1 MIKNSNFPIEMEL
14 VLATHNKDKCA
25 EMAAILGE
33 FPIDLLTLEAFPEIG
48 EIIED
53 GNSLQENALI

>member
-1 MIKNSNFPIEMEL
+1 MIKNSNFPIEMKL

-25 EMAAILGE
+25 EMATILGE
-33 FPIDLLTLEAFPEIG
+33 YPIDLFTLERFPEIG

-53 GNSLQENALI
+53 GNSLQ

>member
-1 MIKNSNFPIEMEL
+1 MRL
-14 VLATHNKDKCA
+14 VLATHNKDKCS

-33 FPIDLLTLEAFPEIG
+33 FPIDILTLEEFPEIG

-53 GNSLQENALI
+53 YN